1 MTEAHDCTTSVKL
14 FTKGSHHR
22 NLTVIYIVQNVFDK
36 GKYSRIIS
44 LNSNYHLV
52 LQI

>member
-1 MTEAHDCTTSVKL
+1 MTEAHDCQTLVKL

-36 GKYSRIIS
+36 GKYSRTIS
-44 LNSNYHLV
+44 LNSHYHV
-52 LQI
+52 VI